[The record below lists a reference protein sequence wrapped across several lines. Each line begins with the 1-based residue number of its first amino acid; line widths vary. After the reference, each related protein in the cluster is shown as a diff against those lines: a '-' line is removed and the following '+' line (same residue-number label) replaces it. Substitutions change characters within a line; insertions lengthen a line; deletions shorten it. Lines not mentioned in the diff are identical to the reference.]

1 MSLEELKQLASGLL
15 VSFAIADASE
25 KSGWLPYRT
34 VPLEQFFVD
43 GDMDTFADRVD
54 AHYQAHGMDIV
65 RDIGSAMTT
74 YDVDAEAK
82 ATLAEALKAHEHGLY
97 RSCCRVLLPELE
109 RVLREDWLRNKHI
122 PLSPKALITKVNQY
136 ELHDY
141 ILDKGGLVLFGKIFT
156 HLFERFEHLDDPQ
169 NDTTPNRHGATH
181 GWAIYSTE
189 QHSLNTIICADYV
202 FRIMTAFKERKGQP
216 KRGGVG

>member
-1 MSLEELKQLASGLL
+1 MSLEELKQLASVLL

-34 VPLEQFFVD
+34 VPLEQLFAD
-43 GDMDTFADRVD
+43 GDMDAFADRVD
-54 AHYQAHGMDIV
+54 AHYRAHGMDIV
-65 RDIGSAMTT
+65 TDIGSAMTT

-109 RVLREDWLRNKHI
+109 RVLREDWLRNKPV

-141 ILDKGGLVLFGKIFT
+141 ILDKGGLVLFGKIFA
-156 HLFERFEHLDDPQ
+156 HLFERFESLDDPQ
-169 NDTTPNRHGATH
+169 NDTIPNRHGATH

-189 QHSLNTIICADYV
+189 KHSLNTIICADYV
-202 FRIMTAFKERKGQP
+202 FRVVTAFKERKGKSQ
-216 KRGGVG
+216 